1 MVERKKP
8 KITHKPPNPSS
19 SRAVPAC
26 DPHVI
31 SGLLDGKD
39 KIQEFLGVSEYMLN
53 KFLAAGMPV
62 LIDNNRWLAHADN
75 LEDFFRK
82 YTRVDSRSK
91 AIEIQCQ
98 AK

>member
-1 MVERKKP
+1 MLERKAIKKVPPAP
-8 KITHKPPNPSS
+8 KTSPP
-19 SRAVPAC
+19 REVPVC
-26 DPHVI
+26 DPAVT

-39 KIQEFLGVSEYMLN
+39 KIQGFLGVSEYMLN

-62 LIDNNRWLAHADN
+62 LIDGNRWLAHVDN

-91 AIEIQCQ
+91 AVEIPCQ

>member
-1 MVERKKP
+1 MRDAPPRPKP
-8 KITHKPPNPSS
+8 TPNPPARSPRKSS
-19 SRAVPAC
+19 STKS
-26 DPHVI
+26 

-39 KIQEFLGVSEYMLN
+39 KIQEYLGVSEYMLN

-62 LIDNNRWLAHADN
+62 LIDGNRWLAHVDN
-75 LEDFFRK
+75 LEDFFRT

-91 AIEIQCQ
+91 AIEIPCQ